1 MMDQDAMESSE
12 EDCTSWAPVRL
23 GFEGLVGPA
32 WWWGVGGKKG
42 LKAKNKASGGGGGAG
57 TCNGWGF
64 KL

>member
-32 WWWGVGGKKG
+32 WWWGWGERR
-42 LKAKNKASGGGGGAG
+42 ASRQRIRLRGGGGAG